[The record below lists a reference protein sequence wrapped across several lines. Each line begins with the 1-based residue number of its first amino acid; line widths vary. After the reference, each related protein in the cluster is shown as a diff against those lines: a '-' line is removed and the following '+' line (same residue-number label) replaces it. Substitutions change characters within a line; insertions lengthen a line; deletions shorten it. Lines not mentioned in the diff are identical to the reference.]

1 MMKNFLSSRTG
12 TNDVLQKLGFKGVE
26 IGPPAPEDY
35 EKVKAELAKYDLVAL
50 SMSGGIDLVDE
61 NGVEKFDVLING
73 AVGMGSK
80 IIFASAH
87 ANDDIPRAVT
97 YERLRKA
104 GDRAAKHGVTIC
116 LETHPILC
124 HNGEEM
130 LKTMQGVNHENV
142 RINFDTANIY
152 YYNENIDAV
161 KELKKIVKYVKSV
174 HLKDTDGKPKSFDFP
189 PLGDGVV
196 NFPEVFKVLNDV
208 GFYGPFT
215 FELEATGADDMPKAL
230 EKSVNHLKRTGCI
243 D

>member
-1 MMKNFLSSRTG
+1 MKNFLSSRTG
-12 TNDVLQKLGFKGVE
+12 TYDVLQKLGFKGVE
-26 IGPPAPEDY
+26 IGPPAPKDY
-35 EKVKAELAKYDLVAL
+35 EKVKAELAKYGLVAL
-50 SMSGGIDLVDE
+50 SMSGGINLVDE
-61 NGVEKFDVLING
+61 KGVDDFDVLINA

-87 ANDDIPRAVT
+87 ASDDIPREVT

-104 GDRAAKHGVTIC
+104 GEKAGKHGVTIC

-124 HNGEEM
+124 HNGDES
-130 LKTMQGVNHENV
+130 LKTMLGVNHKNIRV
-142 RINFDTANIY
+142 NFDTGNIY
-152 YYNENIDAV
+152 YYNEGTDSV
-161 KELKKIVKYVKSV
+161 TELKKIIKYVGSV

-196 NFPEVFKVLNDV
+196 DFPGVFRLLNEA
-208 GFYGPFT
+208 GFYGPWT

-230 EKSVNHLKRTGCI
+230 EKSVNYLKKMGCV

>member
-1 MMKNFLSSRTG
+1 MKNFLSSRTG
-12 TNDVLQKLGFKGVE
+12 TYDVLQKLGFKGVE
-26 IGPPAPEDY
+26 IGPPAPKDY
-35 EKVKAELAKYDLVAL
+35 EKVKAELAKYGLVAL
-50 SMSGGIDLVDE
+50 SVSGGINLVDE
-61 NGVEKFDVLING
+61 KGVDDFDVLINA

-87 ANDDIPRAVT
+87 ASDDIPREVT

-104 GDRAAKHGVTIC
+104 GEKAGKHGVTIC

-124 HNGEEM
+124 HNGDES
-130 LKTMQGVNHENV
+130 LKTMLGVNHKNIRV
-142 RINFDTANIY
+142 NFDTGNIY
-152 YYNENIDAV
+152 YYNEGTDSV
-161 KELKKIVKYVKSV
+161 TELKKIIKYVGSV

-196 NFPEVFKVLNDV
+196 DFPGVFRLLNEA
-208 GFYGPFT
+208 GFYGPWT

-230 EKSVNHLKRTGCI
+230 EKSVNYLKKMGCV

>member
-1 MMKNFLSSRTG
+1 MKNFLSSRTG
-12 TNDVLQKLGFKGVE
+12 TYDVLQKLGFAGVE
-26 IGPPAPEDY
+26 IGPPSPDDY
-35 EKVKAELAKYDLVAL
+35 EKVKAELSKYNLKAL
-50 SMSGGIDLVDE
+50 SMSGGIDLVAED
-61 NGVEKFDVLING
+61 GVEKFDVLINS
-73 AVGMGSK
+73 AVGMGAK
-80 IIFASAH
+80 LIFASAH
-87 ANDDIPRAVT
+87 ASDDIPREVT

-104 GDRAAKHGVTIC
+104 GDRAKKAGVTIC

-124 HNGEEM
+124 HNAKEM

-152 YYNENIDAV
+152 YYNENIDTV
-161 KELKKIVKYVKSV
+161 VELKQVAKYVKSV

-196 NFPEVFKVLNDV
+196 NFPEVFKILNEV

-230 EKSVNHLKRTGCI
+230 EKSVNYLKRTGCI
-243 D
+243 E